1 MIIVKV
7 SDIQTKK
14 AIEKIDE
21 TRSCFFEKID
31 KMEKPL
37 VILIKKKREKTQLN
51 KIKNETGK
59 FTTDTAE
66 IQRII

>member
-7 SDIQTKK
+7 NDIQTKK

-21 TRSCFFEKID
+21 TRSRFFEKIH

-37 VILIKKKREKTQLN
+37 IILIKKKRTHKIRHEK
-51 KIKNETGK
+51 GK
-59 FTTDTAE
+59 FTTDTTE
-66 IQRII
+66 IQKII